1 MRWKGWI
8 SAAALGALVA
18 GGALAQDTTTKS
30 TTVETSGHT
39 VTVTGPVV
47 RYTPGQTIVIRSGDN
62 KEVTYS
68 LVGDVDVPADVTVGR
83 TVTLYAEPAG
93 TTTRVT
99 RIVTTSATGSSPQ
112 TTTYTT
118 TTSDAGGAITNDV
131 VTVSGTV
138 QTYEPG
144 RSITITKPD
153 GSQVTY
159 TIDAQS
165 ALPQKLVTGKTVT
178 IRTKKGKTVE
188 RVTYTTTVK

>member
-131 VTVSGTV
+131 VTVSGPV
-138 QTYEPG
+138 QT
-144 RSITITKPD
+144 SITITKPD

>member
-1 MRWKGWI
+1 MKLKGWI
-8 SAAALGALVA
+8 SAAALGTALVA
-18 GGALAQDTTTKS
+18 GGALAQDTTTKT
-30 TTVETSGHT
+30 TTVQTNT

-47 RYTPGQTIVIRSGDN
+47 RYTPGQTIVIKSGDN

-68 LVGDVDVPADVTVGR
+68 LGADLDVPADVTVGR
-83 TVTLYAEPAG
+83 SVTLYTEPMG
-93 TTTRVT
+93 GTTRVT
-99 RIVTTSATGSSPQ
+99 RIVSTGGTSSSPQ

-118 TTSDAGGAITNDV
+118 TSTSDTGAPVTEV

-144 RSITITKPD
+144 RSITIVKPD

-165 ALPQKLVTGKTVT
+165 ALPQKLTTGKTVT

-188 RVTYTTTVK
+188 RVTYTTTIK